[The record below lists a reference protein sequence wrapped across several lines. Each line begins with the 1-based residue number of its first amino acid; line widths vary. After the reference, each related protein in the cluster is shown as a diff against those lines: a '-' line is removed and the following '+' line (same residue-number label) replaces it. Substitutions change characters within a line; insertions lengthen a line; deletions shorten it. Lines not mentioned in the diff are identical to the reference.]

1 MIFKRTATG
10 VDNRD
15 LKCISFAL
23 EIQGIIFYFSNFCAS
38 ISSSDFLQKKK
49 KNWFREKNEGW
60 ETEELARRVTL
71 WRSRGRWWVTGL
83 HGVESMPAKLILG
96 FGRCSFPGKGSLAYL
111 EKRQSQSLY
120 QFHTLLLSQAPRLVI
135 SHVRGNSQQAFHCGG
150 RMSVANSTR
159 ALMGSGWGWRIDS
172 HTHGQQ
178 SAALTHQN

>member
-1 MIFKRTATG
+1 MYFFCSG
-10 VDNRD
+10 NSGYNFLF
-15 LKCISFAL
+15 LKLLCFHFQL
-23 EIQGIIFYFSNFCAS
+23 RLLTEE
-38 ISSSDFLQKKK
+38 K
-49 KNWFREKNEGW
+49 KNWFREKNESW